1 MPVYIEKINGDVDRP
16 TNRQG
21 EYRAICLFRKL
32 GNRKKAEICNIVRWN
47 AHTKLMAK
55 SDNERFPMD
64 LSQSTHVSDV
74 VSVESDNDD

>member
-1 MPVYIEKINGDVDRP
+1 MIVNWMNQANRMNMVNMP
-16 TNRQG
+16 
-21 EYRAICLFRKL
+21 FRKL